1 MSGIMGVY
9 NLDGE
14 AVNRDDLQRMV
25 QTLAHRGPDGSNLW
39 VNAAVGLGHCLL
51 WTTPESLLEALPEV
65 DSTGTLIITA
75 DARIDNRDELIQQLE
90 LGDRPPEKITDPQL
104 ILAAYQRWGQTCSEH
119 LLGDFAFAIWD
130 IQRQSLFCSRDHFG
144 VKPFYY
150 YKSDRTFVFASEIK
164 ALFCVSQVPRCLNE
178 TRIADYLALML
189 EDKAIT
195 TYQDIWR
202 LPPAHS
208 MVICADGVSQWP
220 YWTLTPQPE
229 LRLDSD
235 DAYAEAFRTIFTEAV
250 RCRLRSALPLGSQLS
265 GGLDSSAV
273 TCVARHLLRQEN
285 RTPLHTISSIF
296 DSVPE
301 CDERSFINTIL
312 EQGDVTPHYVHADQV
327 GPLSELNHIWNY
339 EDEGFTGPSHFLVW
353 GLHRVAQQS
362 GIRVLLG
369 GFDGDSTVCH
379 GITRLRELAS
389 QGQWQTFRQEAEGVS
404 QHFNTPMSVLLHGYG
419 LPQLVELANQ
429 KRWMELAIAIQQIHQ
444 HFGLSRK
451 RLILTYGL
459 SAFLPSSMLRWWR
472 TARKKRSKTRGTSQS
487 STTSFASLINPEF
500 ATRVGLKERIQEL
513 DNLPETS
520 LTVNDFHWRTLI
532 SGVFA
537 FTLEQVDRYAAA
549 CSLEVRHPFMDKR
562 LVEFCLSLPSEQKL
576 SQGWSRMIMRRG
588 LANLLPEAIQW
599 RGGKT
604 NLTPNFLRGLLTLD
618 RDLLEDVMNNRLQ
631 TVGPYINLDIVR
643 QAYCRLLA
651 GRQVSEADTSIVWR
665 AVVLTLWLDHSHLLP

>member
-1 MSGIMGVY
+1 MSGILGVY

-14 AVNRDDLQRMV
+14 VVNRDTLDRMV
-25 QTLAHRGPDGSNLW
+25 QTLAHRGSDGTGLW
-39 VNAAVGLGHCLL
+39 LEGAVGLGHRLL
-51 WTTPESLLEALPEV
+51 WTTPESLLEKQPEL
-65 DSTGTLIITA
+65 DSTGRFVITA

-90 LGDRPPEKITDPQL
+90 ISDRSPEKITDPQL
-104 ILAAYQRWGQTCSEH
+104 ILAAYQHWGQACAEH

-130 IQRQSLFCSRDHFG
+130 AQTQSIFCARDHFG
-144 VKPFYY
+144 IKPFYY
-150 YKSDRTFVFASEIK
+150 YKSDRTVAFASEIK
-164 ALFCVSQVPRCLNE
+164 ALFCVPQVSRRINE
-178 TRIADYLALML
+178 TRIADYLALLL

-195 TYQDIWR
+195 SYEEIWR

-208 MVICADGVSQWP
+208 MVINANGVRLWS
-220 YWTLTPQPE
+220 YWALQPQPE
-229 LRLDSD
+229 LHLESD
-235 DAYAEAFRTIFTEAV
+235 EAYAEAFRSIFTEAV
-250 RCRLRSALPLGSQLS
+250 RCRLRSALPLASQLS

-273 TCVARHLLRQEN
+273 TCVARHLLKQEN

-296 DSVPE
+296 DALPE
-301 CDERSFINTIL
+301 CDERSFINTVL
-312 EQGDVTPHYVHADQV
+312 EQGDIIPHYVHADQV
-327 GPLSELNHIWNY
+327 GPLSELNYIWNY

-353 GLHRVAQQS
+353 GLHRSAQQS

-389 QGQWQTFRQEAEGVS
+389 HGQWQTFRQEAEGVAK
-404 QHFNTPMSVLLHGYG
+404 HFNTPISVLLQGYG
-419 LPQLVELANQ
+419 LPHLKELASQ
-429 KRWMELAIAIQQIHQ
+429 RRWIDLAIAIRQIHR

-451 RLILTYGL
+451 RLMLQYGL
-459 SAFLPSSMLRWWR
+459 PTLLPNSVQRWWKTRKNRSASRSEPSS
-472 TARKKRSKTRGTSQS
+472 
-487 STTSFASLINPEF
+487 STELFATLIHLEF
-500 ATRVGLKERIQEL
+500 AQRIGLKERIQEL
-513 DNLPETS
+513 DNLPEAS
-520 LTVNDFHWRTLI
+520 LTVNDFHWRTLT

-562 LVEFCLSLPSEQKL
+562 LIEFCLSLPSEQKL

-618 RDLLEDVMNNRLQ
+618 RTLLDDVINNRLQ
-631 TVGPYINLDIVR
+631 TVASYINLDLVR
-643 QAYCRLLA
+643 QAYCRIIA
-651 GRQVSEADTSIVWR
+651 GRKVTEVDTSIVWR
-665 AVVLTLWLDHSHLLP
+665 AVVLTLWLEHHSHKLS